1 MKINIQQEDNYIEI
15 GFDGAIDLST
25 SSDARKNIIDVLE
38 KNKNILIDLS
48 LVTYI
53 DSSGVA
59 SLVEGYQI
67 AKKQSLKFGLIG
79 VSDAAMSVLKL
90 ARLDQ
95 VFPIY
100 KRRLMWDKYA
110 KKLLNNDQNKTKKGV
125 SSRNTANGR
134 SYINNW

>member
-1 MKINIQQEDNYIEI
+1 MKINIQQDDDYTTI
-15 GFDGAIDLST
+15 GLDGAVDLSS
-25 SSDARKNIIDVLE
+25 SSDARKNIIGVLKE
-38 KNKNILIDLS
+38 NKNILIDLS
-48 LVTYI
+48 LVSYI

-67 AKKQSLKFGLIG
+67 AKKQSLKFGLFG

-100 KRRLMWDKYA
+100 NSKDEYEKE
-110 KKLLNNDQNKTKKGV
+110 DV
-125 SSRNTANGR
+125 
-134 SYINNW
+134 

>member
-1 MKINIQQEDNYIEI
+1 MKINIQQGDNYTNV
-15 GFDGAIDLST
+15 GFDGAVDLSS
-25 SSDARKNIIDVLE
+25 SSDARKNIIEILE
-38 KNKNILIDLS
+38 HKRNILIDLS
-48 LVTYI
+48 LVNFI

-59 SLVEGYQI
+59 CLVEGYQI

-100 KRRLMWDKYA
+100 NSKEEYE
-110 KKLLNNDQNKTKKGV
+110 KKDV
-125 SSRNTANGR
+125 
-134 SYINNW
+134 